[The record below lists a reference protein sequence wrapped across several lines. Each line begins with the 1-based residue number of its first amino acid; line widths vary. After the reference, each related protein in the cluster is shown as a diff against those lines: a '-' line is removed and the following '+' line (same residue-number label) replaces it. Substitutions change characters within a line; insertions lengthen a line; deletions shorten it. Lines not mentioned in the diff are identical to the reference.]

1 MNEDAASSRGKSGL
15 TKRKLLIAVVAFCSI
30 VGIAGGQAQY
40 KETEVFVGDSD
51 NEPEIQECF
60 VINPYSSPVG
70 AGSSNLFQRKGKR
83 ISPEQCL
90 RDIAYLTS
98 ISDQIEPSGYLDI
111 RYKIQ
116 VSTQDVA
123 PTVTRRDWQSEI
135 VSRAIRGVGGAV
147 MGALLFCLVFYFVT
161 LARSNR
167 KGVTSAL
174 SSVRGVTHLDTRQ
187 IQDSF
192 TQQGEIAMTTES
204 DMPLPTTSTMN
215 ASRTDPVAKRNLLF
229 DIKFNRFFTPIIVS
243 VLYVICQVLIALGTF
258 VLWIVYV
265 GDFAIDGSSGFVIL
279 TMLWTAPVFLFAALL
294 VILLLRLTFE
304 SIMVRFRIAEDLRHI
319 RDK

>member
-1 MNEDAASSRGKSGL
+1 MNEDAGSSRGKSGL
-15 TKRKLLIAVVAFCSI
+15 AQRKLLIAVVAFCSI

-40 KETEVFVGDSD
+40 KEMEVFVGDSD
-51 NEPEIQECF
+51 SEQEIQECF

-70 AGSSNLFQRKGKR
+70 AGSSEVFHRKGKR
-83 ISPEQCL
+83 IGPEQCL
-90 RDIAYLTS
+90 RDIAFLTS
-98 ISDQIEPSGYLDI
+98 ISDQIKPSGYLDI

-135 VSRAIRGVGGAV
+135 VSRAIRGVGLAV
-147 MGALLFCLVFYFVT
+147 IGALLFYLVFYFVT

-167 KGVTSAL
+167 QEVTSAL
-174 SSVRGVTHLDTRQ
+174 SSVRGVMHRDTSQ

-192 TQQGEIAMTTES
+192 NQQGETTMTTES
-204 DMPLPTTSTMN
+204 DMPPTTASTMN
-215 ASRTDPVAKRNLLF
+215 ASRTGPVAKRNLLF

-243 VLYVICQVLIALGTF
+243 VLYVICQVLITLGTF

-265 GDFAIDGSSGFVIL
+265 RDFTIDGSSGFVVL
-279 TMLWTAPVFLFAALL
+279 TMLWTAPVFLLLALL